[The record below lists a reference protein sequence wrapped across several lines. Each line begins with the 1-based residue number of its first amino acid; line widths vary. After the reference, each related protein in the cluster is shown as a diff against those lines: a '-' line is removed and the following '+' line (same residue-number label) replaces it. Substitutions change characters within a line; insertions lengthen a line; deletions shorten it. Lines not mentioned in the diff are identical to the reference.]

1 MKSMSRRPAL
11 MLSGVGTAFV
21 LAGGTGVGLVHEC
34 RIPLSPDPRG
44 PSPSRECGEAQMV
57 FSTWGRQPNSAP
69 ASPANSRGGRSIA
82 GGSLDACTSCHFDLR
97 FDGTSL
103 RLFGND
109 SGRCH
114 TRGEMDSLALMTGK
128 QAYVLVTI
136 TPGSPVLQTHP
147 VDRASPAGMMGII
160 CGS

>member
-1 MKSMSRRPAL
+1 
-11 MLSGVGTAFV
+11 
-21 LAGGTGVGLVHEC
+21 
-34 RIPLSPDPRG
+34 
-44 PSPSRECGEAQMV
+44 MV
-57 FSTWGRQPNSAP
+57 FSAWGRQPNSAP